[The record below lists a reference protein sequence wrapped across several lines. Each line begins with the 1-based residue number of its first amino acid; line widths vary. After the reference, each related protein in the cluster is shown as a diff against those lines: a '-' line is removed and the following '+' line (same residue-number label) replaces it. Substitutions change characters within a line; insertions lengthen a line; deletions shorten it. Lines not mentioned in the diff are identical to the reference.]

1 MNLKKHLWEQDKK
14 YRNILLALT
23 FAMFALCAILAIYK
37 SEYFLL
43 GDINKLNNDDVRYL
57 NTARILAN
65 EGRFIYYGNEPTV
78 FIMPLFPL
86 FLSGIMKIFGTGS
99 NGLIAI
105 QITQGLFQCISLY
118 FVYFIAK
125 ELFNKKVALYSAL
138 ITFFYLPEYSASNL
152 ILTEVFYKFL
162 FIIMFY
168 FAIIAIKNN
177 NLYYYI
183 ITSIFWALSCLV
195 RPNAAPFPLFIIIL
209 WIVYK
214 YSMKDMIKYTSIAFV
229 IFVSIFSPWWIRNYK
244 ITGDFVLFT
253 KSSGSPK
260 LIGTKTWGGKLP
272 TFAKD
277 IPAEYGHDKRV
288 KGEYLSD
295 EQQDKLANY
304 IIKRGFKEEPLKY
317 GSWYTIGKTINLYS
331 LPYYWRE
338 VFGVKKSVMKV
349 IHLILILF
357 SLCGIFSLCKKNN
370 RTTGS
375 KMLLSLLAISTVIC
389 WPFVTF
395 ARYGYPNMFMIII
408 ICAYLIDKIINRFS
422 TTNLNL
428 LNNLN

>member
-1 MNLKKHLWEQDKK
+1 
-14 YRNILLALT
+14 
-23 FAMFALCAILAIYK
+23 
-37 SEYFLL
+37 
-43 GDINKLNNDDVRYL
+43 
-57 NTARILAN
+57 
-65 EGRFIYYGNEPTV
+65 
-78 FIMPLFPL
+78 
-86 FLSGIMKIFGTGS
+86 MKIFGTGS
-99 NGLIAI
+99 SGLIAI
-105 QITQGLFQCISLY
+105 QIIQGLFQCISLY
-118 FVYFIAK
+118 FVYFISK
-125 ELFNKKVALYSAL
+125 ELFNKKVALYSTL

-195 RPNAAPFPLFIIIL
+195 RPNAAPFPLFIIIF

-277 IPAEYGHDKRV
+277 IPTEYGHDKRV

-408 ICAYLIDKIINRFS
+408 ICAYLIDKIVNKFS
-422 TTNLNL
+422 TTNLNF